1 MALVVLGSIARGAL
15 ALEARTDERHFVG
28 VVFPD
33 QKAGDTE
40 RERLWNNFFSPTFA
54 FFLLKSNFRLARKM
68 LEYFTS
74 LC

>member
-54 FFLLKSNFRLARKM
+54 FF
-68 LEYFTS
+68 Y
-74 LC
+74 